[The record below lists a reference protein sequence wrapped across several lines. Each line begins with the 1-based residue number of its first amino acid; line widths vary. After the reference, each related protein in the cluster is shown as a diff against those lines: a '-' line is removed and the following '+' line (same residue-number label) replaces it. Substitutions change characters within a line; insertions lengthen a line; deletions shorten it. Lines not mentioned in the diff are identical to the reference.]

1 MLSKNSIK
9 KIIWRFIDS
18 PVGIIP
24 LVRFRIL
31 FGCLMMLGAIR
42 FIQEGWIEK
51 LYLEPRYF
59 FKFYWFEWVR
69 PFDEKG
75 MYILLFTIIVSATMV
90 MLGFFY
96 RMAII
101 MFFVSFTYLELI
113 DATNYLNHH
122 YLVCLLSFLM
132 IFLPANRAFS
142 IDALIWKKIKT
153 DRVPSWTIN
162 ILIFQLTIVYTFA
175 GIAKLNYDWI
185 FNAMPLAVWLPER
198 EGIPILGYFFQFKW
212 VAFLMSWAGA
222 FYDLTIAYFLMYSRT
237 RPIAYFFVV
246 VFHLMTWL
254 LFNIGLFPWIM
265 ILSTLIFFPNK
276 TFSSDLKNTFGK
288 KMQVALED
296 KKRNFISIKRQS
308 LIPFLGVFM
317 LSQLLI
323 PLRHFLYPSNIFWAE
338 EGYRF
343 SWRVMLVEKSGQAIF
358 TLKDPNTN
366 RQTEIINS
374 RYLTTFQEKQMSIQ
388 PDFIL
393 QFAHYL
399 KYEYERTHGI
409 KNPIITVDSHVALNG
424 RVSQRFIDPNIN
436 LAEVKDSFF
445 PKKWVLDFKY

>member
-1 MLSKNSIK
+1 MLSGDFVEKIK
-9 KIIWRFIDS
+9 WRLIDS
-18 PVGIIP
+18 PVGITP

-31 FGCLMMLGAIR
+31 FGGLMMLGAIR
-42 FIQEGWIEK
+42 FIEEGWIEK

-75 MYILLFTIIVSATMV
+75 MYILLFTIIVSAAMV
-90 MLGFFY
+90 MLGFLY
-96 RMAII
+96 RIAII
-101 MFFVSFTYLELI
+101 TFFVSFTYLELI

-132 IFLPANRAFS
+132 IFLPANQSFS
-142 IDALIWKKIKT
+142 MDAWIWKKIKT
-153 DRVPSWTIN
+153 DQVPSWTIN
-162 ILIFQLTIVYTFA
+162 ILIFQLTVVYTFA
-175 GIAKLNYDWI
+175 GMAKLNYDWMVQ
-185 FNAMPLAVWLPER
+185 AMPLAVWLPER
-198 EGIPILGYFFQFKW
+198 QEIPIIGYFFQFKW

-237 RPIAYFFVV
+237 RPFAYFLVI

-265 ILSTLIFFPNK
+265 IVSTLIFFP
-276 TFSSDLKNTFGK
+276 
-288 KMQVALED
+288 D
-296 KKRNFISIKRQS
+296 KSFISKSENGLGHKTYSKSAAGKWNFAQLKRQI
-308 LIPFLGVFM
+308 LIPFIGVYM
-317 LSQLLI
+317 LFQLLI
-323 PLRHFLYPSNIFWAE
+323 PLRHFLYPSNVFWAE

-343 SWRVMLVEKSGQAIF
+343 SWRVMLVEKSGQATF
-358 TLKDPNTN
+358 TLKDPETN

-374 RYLTTFQEKQMSIQ
+374 RYLTQFQEKQMSVQ

-424 RVSQRFIDPNIN
+424 RVSQRFIDPNVN
-436 LAEVKDSFF
+436 LAKIKDDFF
-445 PKKWVLDFKY
+445 PKKWVLDFKR